1 MVAFAP
7 FTEALRR
14 HVGRDADALPAW
26 MAGEL
31 ARLLPELGSEGERD
45 DQGDVRHRLFE
56 AVAGVIGRAAKQG
69 PVLLVVEDLHWADPP
84 TLQMLAHV
92 IRTVVW
98 APLLVVGSLR
108 DEAGEATAALH
119 ALLDDLHRERRLER
133 VQLGGL
139 SEAEAGDLAA
149 AWLGAGPPP
158 ALIASV
164 HRRTG
169 GNPLFIEELVRHLVE
184 SHRAEPADVLT
195 ARVGSDV
202 PGGVQAVIERR
213 LSRLAEPAARAVRV
227 AAIAGEDFALGDVAM
242 ACEEREELVA
252 EGLEAAV
259 DAGLVDESGAAG
271 QYRFAHALIRDSVLA
286 AMTSTRRA
294 LLHRRMAEVLEGL
307 PPALQERRMPE
318 LARHLLDASPL
329 VDAAKRPASR

>member
-1 MVAFAP
+1 
-7 FTEALRR
+7 
-14 HVGRDADALPAW
+14 

-31 ARLLPELGSEGERD
+31 ARLLPELGSEGVRGD
-45 DQGDVRHRLFE
+45 SDQRDVRHRLFE
-56 AVAGVIGRAAKQG
+56 AVAGVIGRAAKEG
-69 PVLLVVEDLHWADPP
+69 PVLLVVEDLHWADAP

-119 ALLDDLHRERRLER
+119 ALLGDLHRERRLER
-133 VQLGGL
+133 VQLAGL
-139 SEAEAGDLAA
+139 SESEAGDLAA

-202 PGGVQAVIERR
+202 PGGVLAVIERR

-227 AAIAGEDFALGDVAM
+227 AASRRGRTSRSRMSPQPARSVRRWSLRASRRP
-242 ACEEREELVA
+242 CP
-252 EGLEAAV
+252 
-259 DAGLVDESGAAG
+259 
-271 QYRFAHALIRDSVLA
+271 RDSW
-286 AMTSTRRA
+286 TSR
-294 LLHRRMAEVLEGL
+294 
-307 PPALQERRMPE
+307 ERRG
-318 LARHLLDASPL
+318 ST
-329 VDAAKRPASR
+329 ASRTP